1 MPQWFDPMENTPE
14 GDLLAHIRE
23 LESSILKSESK
34 SQYICDTCG
43 KTDKA
48 GLEPSGKCV
57 ECRLGKKTDKPS
69 MTGEGH
75 FSDKKASNDLT
86 SQILAE
92 HGIIVKYEQE
102 KSVENQVPQF
112 VDAKT
117 GDRVQGYGTNQ
128 MRPAINVGLK
138 KTTIS
143 EVYKMPAVSQTG
155 YDAKASSLHMHLND
169 GGVNKNHPNRAPIE
183 ESLGNI
189 KKASGEGQ
197 VGIVSEIADMLE
209 KVYDRL

>member
-1 MPQWFDPMENTPE
+1 MPQWVDPMKKTPE
-14 GDLLAHIRE
+14 GDLLAHVRE
-23 LESSILKSESK
+23 LEAALIKGESK
-34 SQYICDTCG
+34 SQYICDGCG
-43 KTDKA
+43 KTDPA

-57 ECRLGKKTDKPS
+57 ECKTGQKTDKKI
-69 MTGEGH
+69 MEGEGH
-75 FSDKKASNDLT
+75 YDKKKSNDLT

-112 VDAKT
+112 VNAKT

-128 MRPAINVGLK
+128 MRPAITDTPK

-197 VGIVSEIADMLE
+197 MGIVSEIADMLE

>member
-14 GDLLAHIRE
+14 GDLLAHVRE
-23 LESSILKSESK
+23 LEAAFVKGESK
-34 SQYICDTCG
+34 SQYICDGCG
-43 KTDKA
+43 KTDPA

-57 ECRLGKKTDKPS
+57 ECKLGKTTGKKI
-69 MTGEGH
+69 MEGEGH
-75 FSDKKASNDLT
+75 YDKKKSNDLT
-86 SQILAE
+86 SQVLAE

-117 GDRVQGYGTNQ
+117 GDRVQGFGTNQ
-128 MRPAINVGLK
+128 MRPATNDAPK

-155 YDAKASSLHMHLND
+155 YDAKSSSLHMHLND

-197 VGIVSEIADMLE
+197 MGIVSEIADMLE
-209 KVYDRL
+209 NVYDRL

>member
-14 GDLLAHIRE
+14 GDLLAHVRE
-23 LESSILKSESK
+23 LEASFIKGESK
-34 SQYICDTCG
+34 SQYICDGCG
-43 KTDKA
+43 KTDPA

-57 ECRLGKKTDKPS
+57 ECKTGKKTDKKV
-69 MTGEGH
+69 MEGIGH
-75 FSDKKASNDLT
+75 YDKKKSNDLT

-117 GDRVQGYGTNQ
+117 GDRVQGFGTNQ
-128 MRPAINVGLK
+128 MRPATNDAPK

-197 VGIVSEIADMLE
+197 MGIVSEIADMLE